1 MKKLKAIIP
10 ILLICAMILGG
21 CSTNAPSASVNTPE
35 INPKAEAANKDN
47 VDVALYFCYRGESL
61 LAAETRTIEVPVS
74 TTLENAVISA
84 LITGPSAG
92 LNELSGLFW
101 EGVKLTKIDSNGD
114 ILFVTLNEEFVS
126 TQPAGNELVLESESV
141 PEQKL
146 LALESIANTIV
157 EMGFFTYSSVQF
169 QVDRG
174 TGTSERITR
183 AEAGIDETSAE
194 PLEPLD
200 RDKDLILTPQNTV
213 AQALDAFNKKNWD
226 RLYNFTAYTNED
238 GTQKP
243 DSDAF
248 SETLAGTGNSLDTYS
263 IEDWNVSYDGQTAI
277 VMLNITIKTREGET
291 VERPNIAVVLMRE
304 SYVWKVSYIS
314 ILKILVNLE

>member
-1 MKKLKAIIP
+1 MKKLKSIIP
-10 ILLICAMILGG
+10 ILLICAMVLGG
-21 CSTNAPSASVNTPE
+21 CSTNESSTSANTPE

-126 TQPAGNELVLESESV
+126 TQPAGNELVLESDSV
-141 PEQKL
+141 AEQKL

-157 EMGFFTYSSVQF
+157 EMGTYSSVQF

-183 AEAGIDETSAE
+183 AEAGMDETSAE

-200 RDKDLILTPQNTV
+200 RDKDLILTPKNTV
-213 AQALDAFNKKNWD
+213 VQALDAFNKKNWA
-226 RLYNFTAYTNED
+226 RLYNFTAYTSED

-243 DSDAF
+243 DSVAF
-248 SETLAGTGNSLDTYS
+248 SETLAGTGNSMDTFS
-263 IEDWNVSYDGQTAI
+263 IEDWNVSCDGQKAT

-291 VERPNIAVVLMRE
+291 VGRPNIAVVLMRE